1 MNVNNKRKVTTTTTN
16 DENINL
22 METLTHLLTC
32 NDFVFVFV
40 SFLFLFF
47 IIYLDVITKALTF
60 DWITKVLYWTE
71 DTTKRIVKMHV
82 NSSNRQIVVTNAGVS
97 SYPLM
102 VLPCQ
107 RYGVSGLRKLRR
119 LLNDFSG

>member
-1 MNVNNKRKVTTTTTN
+1 M
-16 DENINL
+16 NINL

-40 SFLFLFF
+40 SFLFF
-47 IIYLDVITKALTF
+47 IIHLDVITKALTF
-60 DWITKVLYWTE
+60 DWITRVLYWTE

-107 RYGVSGLRKLRR
+107 RYDVSGLRKLRI
-119 LLNDFSG
+119 LLNDLLG

>member
-1 MNVNNKRKVTTTTTN
+1 M
-16 DENINL
+16 NINL

-32 NDFVFVFV
+32 NDFVFVFI
-40 SFLFLFF
+40 SFLFFF

-107 RYGVSGLRKLRR
+107 RYDVSGLRKLRS
-119 LLNDFSG
+119 LIFVKNDFSG

>member
-1 MNVNNKRKVTTTTTN
+1 M
-16 DENINL
+16 NINL

-32 NDFVFVFV
+32 NDFVFVFI
-40 SFLFLFF
+40 SFLFF
-47 IIYLDVITKALTF
+47 IIHLDVITKALTF

-107 RYGVSGLRKLRR
+107 RYDVSGLRKLRS
-119 LLNDFSG
+119 LIFVKNDFSG

>member
-1 MNVNNKRKVTTTTTN
+1 M
-16 DENINL
+16 NINL

-102 VLPCQ
+102 VLPCK
-107 RYGVSGLRKLRR
+107 RYDVSGLRKLRI